1 MLNNVNTRIAAPFL
15 LALALAPLAT
25 SGCSRPAFPM
35 PGTADSAAER
45 ARELDE
51 IRTEVAQIPL
61 PSKSRYLA
69 VKSLTAWENPYLT
82 VQGNMVTLHVT
93 MADANTSDLGVGG
106 LLRPVGARRQD
117 LNVRTTDLASA
128 INAVPQTAWPYG
140 RVVAVEEAHNI
151 PLADRPQVRRNE
163 EAAMKTLN
171 DIGVVV
177 YEWQD
182 SGPGLHN

>member
-1 MLNNVNTRIAAPFL
+1 MLENVNTRLAASL
-15 LALALAPLAT
+15 VAALALAPFAT
-25 SGCSRPAFPM
+25 TGCSRPAFPM
-35 PGTADSAAER
+35 PGNADSAAER
-45 ARELDE
+45 AREVNE

-61 PSKSRYLA
+61 PSKSRYLG
-69 VKSLTAWENPYLT
+69 VKSLSAWENPYLT

-117 LNVRTTDLASA
+117 LNVRTSDLASA

-151 PLADRPQVRRNE
+151 PLADRPQVRKNE
-163 EAAMKTLN
+163 EASMKTLN

-182 SGPGLHN
+182 NAPTPH